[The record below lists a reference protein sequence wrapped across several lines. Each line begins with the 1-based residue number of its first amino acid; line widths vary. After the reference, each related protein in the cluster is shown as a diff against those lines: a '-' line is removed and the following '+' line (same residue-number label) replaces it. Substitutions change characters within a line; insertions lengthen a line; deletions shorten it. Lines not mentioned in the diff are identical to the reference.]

1 MELTVLPQEF
11 SICCINGLGELD
23 WTCEFCFVAKTDRGL
38 SLVCPT
44 GDVPDGALERE
55 DGWRTFRIEGV
66 QDFAMIGVLAEISFL
81 LAEQGINIY
90 AMSTCWADYIMTK
103 EEQFEPALRALEEM
117 GYLIT
122 YWGQPG

>member
-1 MELTVLPQEF
+1 
-11 SICCINGLGELD
+11 
-23 WTCEFCFVAKTDRGL
+23 
-38 SLVCPT
+38 
-44 GDVPDGALERE
+44 
-55 DGWRTFRIEGV
+55 
-66 QDFAMIGVLAEISFL
+66 MIGVLAEISFL

-90 AMSTCWADYIMTK
+90 AMSTCWTDYIMTK

>member
-11 SICCINGLGELD
+11 SMCCIGGLEEVD
-23 WTCEFCFVAKTDRGL
+23 WSSEFCFLAKTDRGL

-44 GDVPDGALERE
+44 SRVPAGAQERQ
-55 DGWRTFRIEGV
+55 DGWRAFRIEGV

-90 AMSTCWADYIMTK
+90 AMSTCWTDYIMTK
-103 EEQFEPALRALEEM
+103 EEQFEAALQALEEM
-117 GYLIT
+117 GYLISL
-122 YWGQPG
+122 GG